1 MATIKTLLGYVKG
14 PKGDTGETGG
24 TGPAGAAATV
34 EAGMVNNVAYGQ
46 PARVTN
52 VGTPHAAVFNF
63 DIPEGRPGSIGE
75 ISGYPVNAITTQ
87 AGDFP
92 IPNVGDTIATLA
104 GKQAKATADAQ
115 AGLQAANT
123 DIASLLASITLLT
136 NNLWRSAVRDDYS
149 MGTQLTTEQAQMI
162 ASGDFKDLPN
172 GAYWQDGSRKIRIV
186 DNTKPYLNKGDT
198 EFNKPHLVLM
208 TDDNV
213 LKSDGSTTKYMMDAN
228 STTGGY
234 QGTKYRAT
242 YRAQCK
248 KYFTDF
254 FGVAHI
260 SSFRDLQTNAS
271 ANGHASNWS
280 WVDADVELP
289 SEIQIYGSNI
299 WQADGNT
306 GYFGYNTGI
315 SYPQFALFRMAPQY
329 ITNREN
335 YWLRDVVSSA
345 YFAHVG
351 DYGLASSYNASH
363 AYVGLRPF
371 ALLI

>member
-1 MATIKTLLGYVKG
+1 MATVKTLLGYVKG
-14 PKGDTGETGG
+14 PKGDTGETGA
-24 TGPAGAAATV
+24 TGATGAAATITV
-34 EAGMVNNVAYGQ
+34 GSTTTVAAGL

-52 VGTPHAAVFNF
+52 VGTSGAAELNF
-63 DIPEGRPGSIGE
+63 EIPQGQPGSVGE
-75 ISGYPVNAITTQ
+75 ISGYPVNAITSQ

-92 IPNVGDTIATLA
+92 VPAVGDTIATLA
-104 GKQAKATADAQ
+104 GKQAKATQDAQ
-115 AGLQAANT
+115 QNIT
-123 DIASLLASITLLT
+123 DILSSISLLT

-149 MGTQLTTEQAQMI
+149 MGNQLTTEQAQMI

-198 EFNKPHLVLM
+198 AFNKPHLVLM

-213 LKSDGSTTKYMMDAN
+213 LKSDGSTTKYMMDTN
-228 STTGGY
+228 DTTSGY

-242 YRAQCK
+242 YKAQCK

-254 FGVAHI
+254 FGAAHI

-271 ANGHASNWS
+271 ANGHPSNWS

-315 SYPQFALFRMAPQY
+315 SYPQFALFRLAPQY

-345 YFAHVG
+345 DFAFVHHTG
-351 DYGLASSYNASH
+351 GAHSAYASYT
-363 AYVGLRPF
+363 YVGLRPF